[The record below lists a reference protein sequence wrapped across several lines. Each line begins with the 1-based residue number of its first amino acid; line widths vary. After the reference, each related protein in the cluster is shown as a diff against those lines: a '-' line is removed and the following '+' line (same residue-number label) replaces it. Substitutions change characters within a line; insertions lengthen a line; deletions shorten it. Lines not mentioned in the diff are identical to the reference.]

1 MNNPKEKLRSYLD
14 KNGIV
19 ETSKLTGLSYNKL
32 IAELDLSLKTFDD
45 INFEPHPMGEGVVG
59 VISFDNG
66 YGASVVQTD
75 FSYGGRL
82 GLYEL
87 AVLDNEGHLTYNTS
101 VTDDVIG
108 YLRPEQVT
116 EKLIEIQDLKN

>member
-1 MNNPKEKLRSYLD
+1 MNNPKEKLRNFYE

-19 ETSKLTGLSYNKL
+19 DTSEMTGLSYQRIIK
-32 IAELDLSLKTFDD
+32 ELDLLYKTFDD

>member
-1 MNNPKEKLRSYLD
+1 MNNPKEKLRKFYD

-19 ETSKLTGLSYNKL
+19 ETSKMTGLSYYKL
-32 IAELDLSLKTFDD
+32 ITELELSLKTFDD

>member
-1 MNNPKEKLRSYLD
+1 MNNPKEKLKKFYD

-19 ETSKLTGLSYNKL
+19 ETSKMTGLSYDKL
-32 IAELDLSLKTFDD
+32 ITELELSLKTFDD
-45 INFEPHPMGEGVVG
+45 INFETHPMGEGIVG